1 MLPVRRTGFQAQ
13 ASNRTGIRYSRFRI
27 FPESHTLRCS
37 GECSPSILQYRPYP
51 RLVLALSRLQLVST
65 IRGQLSPGCGA
76 LDAIAA
82 AFPGGSMTGAP
93 KQRTMEI
100 IDGLEEGRPRGV
112 YSGSIGFLGVNGA
125 ADFNI
130 VIRTAVVSTALRA
143 GWGEAAVRVFV
154 CHRRGR

>member
-1 MLPVRRTGFQAQ
+1 MLSVRRTGFREHRPLTAQ
-13 ASNRTGIRYSRFRI
+13 ASDTAGFGYLQNRTFSA
-27 FPESHTLRCS
+27 P
-37 GECSPSILQYRPYP
+37 PILHYRPNP
-51 RLVLALSRLQLVST
+51 RLVLAPSALQLVST

-100 IDGLEEGRPRGV
+100 IDRLEGGRPRGV

-130 VIRTAVVSTALRA
+130 VIRTAVVSTALRT
-143 GWGEAAVRVFV
+143 GGS
-154 CHRRGR
+154 